1 MTPDE
6 IQMILGD
13 FDKAEDGNDYL
24 NIIENYEMR
33 LREVL
38 TQALE
43 IAKGDM
49 VLVPRESTNEMAV
62 AYIEKVYE
70 LITCTSARQAHNQA
84 YKAMIKAYEEGK

>member
-13 FDKAEDGNDYL
+13 LDKAEDGNDYL

-43 IAKGDM
+43 IANGNM
-49 VLVPRESTNEMAV
+49 VLVPRELLDNWISYSYLNDECAHEEYPDIREKTREI
-62 AYIEKVYE
+62 IE
-70 LITCTSARQAHNQA
+70 
-84 YKAMIKAYEEGK
+84 AYEEGK

>member
-13 FDKAEDGNDYL
+13 LDKAEDGNDYL

-43 IAKGDM
+43 IANGNM
-49 VLVPRESTNEMAV
+49 VLVPRESTVQMYDAGERV
-62 AYIEKVYE
+62 CI
-70 LITCTSARQAHNQA
+70 SAFGSGYTACPDA
-84 YKAMIKAYEEGK
+84 IYKAMIKAYEEGK